1 MLPTALA
8 LAAAVLAQGP
18 ADWHEPFP
26 AHKIVGNV
34 YYVGSKDLAT
44 YLITTPEGHILIN
57 SGFDRT
63 VPLIQKAVESLGFK
77 MTDVKILLASHAHS
91 DHVAGHARL
100 QKLTGARVHVMRG
113 DDQVIAAG

>member
-1 MLPTALA
+1 MLLATLMLATAA
-8 LAAAVLAQGP
+8 LGQGQS
-18 ADWHEPFP
+18 DWYVPFP

-63 VPLIQKAVESLGFK
+63 VPLIQRSVESLGFK
-77 MTDVKILLASHAHS
+77 ITDVKILLASHAHS

-100 QKLTGARVHVMRG
+100 
-113 DDQVIAAG
+113 